1 MNKKI
6 VLAVTLI
13 LTCAILACVFTACNN
28 NGADGLSAYELAVQ
42 EGFEGTLEEWL
53 QSLQGADGSDG
64 VNGLDGNDV
73 SIEEIY
79 SLAVQNGYEGS
90 YLDFLKEYLSLDLD
104 DDTAAINTALLSSVK
119 IECGFEITETV
130 YNPVTGPQQ
139 STYSATS
146 SGSGVIYT
154 LDKSAGDA
162 YIITNHHVVYYSKSN
177 TSDGISDDI
186 RVMLYGSE
194 DSDYAIEASYL
205 GGSSTYDIAVLKI
218 TGSDILKNSQARA
231 VQVADYHSANV
242 GTTAYAIGN
251 AAGEGIS
258 VTEGIISVDSEV
270 ISISDSTSGTSS
282 SYRVMRVDA
291 AINSGNSGGGLFNG
305 QSQLIGI
312 VNAKV
317 SSSSIENIGYA
328 IPVSIAVEVAQ
339 NIIDNCDGET
349 VKTVQKYSLG
359 ISVAANSSKAVYDG
373 YTMTTK
379 IVEEVIVDSVD
390 ESGIA
395 YGQLENGDVVL
406 SVSVNGVKTQVDRTF
421 KIVDAMLCVR
431 EGDIVVFE
439 IMRGGEALSV
449 EFTASAE
456 YIASVS

>member
-79 SLAVQNGYEGS
+79 SLAVQNGYDGS

-270 ISISDSTSGTSS
+270 ISISDSTIAAKLMHIDKVMLTLMVLTVALDSRFRYGIFERSSLIRAISAASMAISLPILPIAALTS
-282 SYRVMRVDA
+282 A
-291 AINSGNSGGGLFNG
+291 
-305 QSQLIGI
+305 
-312 VNAKV
+312 
-317 SSSSIENIGYA
+317 
-328 IPVSIAVEVAQ
+328 
-339 NIIDNCDGET
+339 
-349 VKTVQKYSLG
+349 
-359 ISVAANSSKAVYDG
+359 
-373 YTMTTK
+373 
-379 IVEEVIVDSVD
+379 
-390 ESGIA
+390 
-395 YGQLENGDVVL
+395 VL
-406 SVSVNGVKTQVDRTF
+406 SAG
-421 KIVDAMLCVR
+421 
-431 EGDIVVFE
+431 
-439 IMRGGEALSV
+439 
-449 EFTASAE
+449 ASL
-456 YIASVS
+456 IPSPIIQTL